1 MSPGDALP
9 ASVRSSALMPERLP
23 AALARFALYTAD
35 VSAPAGTVMSATNVP
50 VGLDVIVPTGVPF
63 RARSIIVLAGH

>member
-1 MSPGDALP
+1 MSPAGAVP

-23 AALARFALYTAD
+23 VALARFALYTAD

-50 VGLDVIVPTGVPF
+50 AVPDMIVPTGVPF
-63 RARSIIVLAGH
+63 RARSINVLAGH